1 MLLQAGEVDYRETE
15 LYIDVTENR
24 LYEVMVEG
32 KDSEEQKKQH
42 SGMEKQENPERENGA
57 DPQEW
62 LEEHL
67 YRYISHDRHRE
78 WTRKLLARE
87 NLEKRYRDGRHLL
100 RIQCHLVVAERL
112 IIVEVMVYLFQRT
125 LETPLEAH
133 IFIRDETRHY
143 MDDMMNTII
152 YQKEY
157 KTMGIV
163 NLDHAMINF
172 RSCHFS
178 ETSIPVKKN
187 VPYQGIIDQMCA
199 THIQAKERD
208 RFVECTDLAGLR
220 CRLEQTGQYSFIIHN
235 VNHDVERYIYY
246 WFDKSDSQIMFVID
260 DMTREMQ
267 IDSQTGLLNRDGF
280 LNRTGTILMRNPENR
295 YAILYFNIM
304 RFKAINDLF
313 GYEMGDRILK
323 KSVEVLQNSFLKPVI
338 IARMET
344 DHFVALVR
352 EEQLDLKRMMEVLR
366 FTYGEKETH
375 INVQC
380 HCGIY
385 YIPADTGIKVSEMCD
400 RAKLAKNYISN
411 QYVQPY
417 AIYQDS
423 MKQDYEEEC
432 LVMINLD
439 QAMERHEFQVYYQP
453 IYEAKTGKIAA
464 AEALVRWIPEPGRMV
479 SPGRFIPI
487 LEKSGHITRL
497 DFFAAEQVLTFQRER
512 YHAGKAVYPV
522 SVNLSRM
529 DLMDEHI
536 IQMIRKNILQT
547 DLPADMVRY
556 EVTESAYTDIT
567 KMGSH
572 FLEEM
577 REQGAKILIDDFG
590 SGTSSF
596 STMRDY
602 SFNVV
607 KLDMGFIQSIG
618 KGRKEDNMVLSIIEM
633 AHRMDM
639 KVVAEGVETAEQL
652 AFLRAC
658 DCDYIQGY
666 YFSKPLPQKE
676 YARVLD
682 EE

>member
-1 MLLQAGEVDYRETE
+1 
-15 LYIDVTENR
+15 
-24 LYEVMVEG
+24 
-32 KDSEEQKKQH
+32 
-42 SGMEKQENPERENGA
+42 
-57 DPQEW
+57 
-62 LEEHL
+62 
-67 YRYISHDRHRE
+67 
-78 WTRKLLARE
+78 
-87 NLEKRYRDGRHLL
+87 
-100 RIQCHLVVAERL
+100 
-112 IIVEVMVYLFQRT
+112 
-125 LETPLEAH
+125 
-133 IFIRDETRHY
+133 
-143 MDDMMNTII
+143 
-152 YQKEY
+152 
-157 KTMGIV
+157 
-163 NLDHAMINF
+163 
-172 RSCHFS
+172 
-178 ETSIPVKKN
+178 
-187 VPYQGIIDQMCA
+187 
-199 THIQAKERD
+199 
-208 RFVECTDLAGLR
+208 
-220 CRLEQTGQYSFIIHN
+220 
-235 VNHDVERYIYY
+235 
-246 WFDKSDSQIMFVID
+246 
-260 DMTREMQ
+260 
-267 IDSQTGLLNRDGF
+267 
-280 LNRTGTILMRNPENR
+280 
-295 YAILYFNIM
+295 
-304 RFKAINDLF
+304 
-313 GYEMGDRILK
+313 
-323 KSVEVLQNSFLKPVI
+323 
-338 IARMET
+338 
-344 DHFVALVR
+344 
-352 EEQLDLKRMMEVLR
+352 
-366 FTYGEKETH
+366 
-375 INVQC
+375 
-380 HCGIY
+380 
-385 YIPADTGIKVSEMCD
+385 MCD

-411 QYVQPY
+411 HYVQPY

-453 IYEAKTGKIAA
+453 IYEAKTGKIVA

-497 DFFAAEQVLTFQRER
+497 DFFVAEQVLTFQRER

-536 IQMIRKNILQT
+536 IQMIRNNILQT

-607 KLDMGFIQSIG
+607 KRDMGFIQSIG